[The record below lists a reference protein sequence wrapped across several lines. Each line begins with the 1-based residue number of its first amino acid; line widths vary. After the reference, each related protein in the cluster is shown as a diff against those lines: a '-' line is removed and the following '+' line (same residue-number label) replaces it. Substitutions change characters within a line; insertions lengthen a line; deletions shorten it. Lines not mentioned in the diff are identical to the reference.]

1 MSQKIRI
8 FIVLLILVVLTGAVI
23 GIETLRGQRIAA
35 EIDASLEPGDIPVYW
50 NGNLRAAF
58 SPTDIE
64 NLPLATF
71 KDAEEGK
78 TQEGWMLKDVLLT
91 YFKESQFS
99 DDTLINVLSS
109 SQAKSA
115 EVTWAEVANPDNM
128 VMFDLSGRGT
138 LKLVSL
144 LERLD
149 IRDEWVQD
157 VDRIEINT
165 K

>member
-1 MSQKIRI
+1 MSQKFRI
-8 FIVLLILVVLTGAVI
+8 LIAVLIIVVLTGAVI
-23 GIETLRGQRIAA
+23 GIEYLRGQRIAA

-50 NGNLRAAF
+50 NDLLKAAF
-58 SPTDIE
+58 SPTEIE
-64 NLPLATF
+64 TLEPASF
-71 KDAEEGK
+71 VDAEEGK
-78 TQEGWMLKDVLLT
+78 TQEGWLLKDVLLT
-91 YFKESQFS
+91 YFKENQFS
-99 DDTLINVLSS
+99 DDTRITIISTS
-109 SQAKSA
+109 REKSA
-115 EVTWAEVANPDNM
+115 ELSWAEISNTDNM

-149 IRDEWVQD
+149 IRDEWIQD